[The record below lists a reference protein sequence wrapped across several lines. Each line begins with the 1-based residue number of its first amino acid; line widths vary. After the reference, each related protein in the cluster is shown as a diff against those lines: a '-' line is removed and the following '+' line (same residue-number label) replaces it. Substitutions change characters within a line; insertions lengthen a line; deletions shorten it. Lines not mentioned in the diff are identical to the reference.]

1 MDRMDRNDVVIV
13 SAVRSAIGTYGGQ
26 FKNVKG
32 VALGVPVMAEAI
44 RRAKIDPAVIDDVGW
59 GCCYQRAKDEVNI
72 ARVTAVKAGVPVEV
86 PAFTVMRVCTSS
98 MWAIAEGFMAI
109 RQGYNTVF
117 LAGGVESMST
127 VPYTIES
134 LRWGARMNHVE
145 VRDMMWD
152 GVTNIGIGP
161 AMGIT
166 AENLAEKYN
175 ISRKAQDELAYQSHM
190 RATAAIKAGR
200 FKEEIVPIEVP
211 ASKGKPTLAD
221 TDEHPRPDT
230 TLEALAKLKPI
241 FKKDGTVTAGN
252 ASGINDAAA
261 AMVIMLKSRAD
272 ELGVKPM
279 ARIVDFSV
287 VGVDPDY
294 MGWGPVPAT
303 QKILQRTGL
312 KLSDMDLIEINEAF
326 AAQYLACEIGLGL
339 TNKREMINVNGS
351 GISLGHPVGATG
363 ARLVITLLYEMRRRK
378 VQYGLATLCGGGG
391 LGMSMIIELP

>member
-1 MDRMDRNDVVIV
+1 MDLDDVVIV

-26 FKNVKG
+26 FREVTG
-32 VALGVPVMAEAI
+32 VPLGVPVMKEAI
-44 RRAKIDPAVIDDVGW
+44 NRAGIDPAVIDDVGW
-59 GCCYQRAKDEVNI
+59 GCCYQRAKNEVNI
-72 ARVTAVKAGVPVEV
+72 GRVTAIEAGVPVEV

-98 MWAIAEGFMAI
+98 MWAIAQGFMAI
-109 RQGYNTVF
+109 RQGYNSVYLT
-117 LAGGVESMST
+117 GGVESMST
-127 VPYTIES
+127 VPYTIDS
-134 LRWGARMNHVE
+134 LRWGARMNTVE

-152 GVTNIGIGP
+152 GVTAIGVGP

-175 ISRKAQDELAYQSHM
+175 ISRLAQDELAYESHM
-190 RATAAIKAGR
+190 KAVAAINEGR

-211 ASKGKPTLAD
+211 GRKGKSTMVD

-230 TLEALAKLKPI
+230 SVEALAKLRPT

-252 ASGINDAAA
+252 ASGINDGAA
-261 AMVIMLKSRAD
+261 AMVIMRKSKAD

-279 ARIVDFSV
+279 ARVVDFSV

-303 QKILQRTGL
+303 EKLMQRTGL
-312 KLSDMDLIEINEAF
+312 KLSDMGLIEINEAF
-326 AAQYLACEIGLGL
+326 AAQYLACEMGLEL
-339 TNKREMINVNGS
+339 TKKREIINVNGS

-363 ARLVITLLYEMRRRK
+363 ARLVITLLHEMRRRN

-391 LGMSMIIELP
+391 LGMAMIIELA

>member
-1 MDRMDRNDVVIV
+1 MDMNDVVIV
-13 SAVRSAIGTYGGQ
+13 AAVRSAIGTYGGQ

-32 VALGVPVMAEAI
+32 VSLGVPVMTEAI
-44 RRAKIDPAVIDDVGW
+44 QRAKIDPAVIDDVGW

-72 ARVTAVKAGVPVEV
+72 ARVTAVKAGIPVEV

-98 MWAIAEGFMAI
+98 MWAIAQGFMAI
-109 RQGYNTVF
+109 RQGYNAVF

-152 GVTNIGIGP
+152 GVTSIGIGP

-166 AENLAEKYN
+166 AENLAQKYN
-175 ISRKAQDELAYQSHM
+175 ISRNEQDTLAYQSHM
-190 RATAAIKAGR
+190 KATEAINEGR
-200 FKEEIVPIEVP
+200 FKEEIVAIEI
-211 ASKGKPTLAD
+211 SDSRGKPTIVD

-230 TLEALAKLKPI
+230 TVEALAKLNPI
-241 FKKDGTVTAGN
+241 FKNDGTVTAGN
-252 ASGINDAAA
+252 ASGINDGAA
-261 AMVIMLKSRAD
+261 AMIIMLKSKAD
-272 ELGVKPM
+272 DLGVKPM

-303 QKILQRTGL
+303 EKLMQRTGL
-312 KLSDMDLIEINEAF
+312 KLPDMGLIEINEAF
-326 AAQYLACEIGLGL
+326 AAQYLACEMGLGL
-339 TNKREMINVNGS
+339 TKKREIINVNGS

-363 ARLVITLLYEMRRRK
+363 ARLVITLLHEMRRRN

>member
-1 MDRMDRNDVVIV
+1 MDLNDVVIV

-26 FKNVKG
+26 FRNVTG
-32 VALGVPVMAEAI
+32 VPLGVPVMKEAI
-44 RRAKIDPAVIDDVGW
+44 KRANIDPAVIDDVGW
-59 GCCYQRAKDEVNI
+59 GCCYQRAKNEVNI
-72 ARVTAVKAGVPVEV
+72 GRVTAIEAGIPVEV

-98 MWAIAEGFMAI
+98 LWAMAQGFMAI
-109 RQGYNTVF
+109 RQGYNSVYLT
-117 LAGGVESMST
+117 GGVESMST

-134 LRWGARMNHVE
+134 LRWGARMNNVV

-152 GVTNIGIGP
+152 GVTSLGVGP

-175 ISRKAQDELAYQSHM
+175 ISRSTQDELAYESHM
-190 RATAAIKAGR
+190 KAVAAIKEGR

-211 ASKGKPTLAD
+211 GRKGESMTVD

-230 TLEALAKLKPI
+230 TIEALAKLKPT

-261 AMVIMLKSRAD
+261 AVVIMRKSNAD
-272 ELGVKPM
+272 ELGAEPM

-303 QKILQRTGL
+303 EKLMKRTGL
-312 KLSDMDLIEINEAF
+312 KLSDMGLIEINEAF
-326 AAQYLACEIGLGL
+326 AAQYLACEMGLEL
-339 TNKREMINVNGS
+339 TKKREIINVNGS

-363 ARLVITLLYEMRRRK
+363 ARLVITLLHEMRRRN

-391 LGMSMIIELP
+391 LGMAMIIELP

>member
-1 MDRMDRNDVVIV
+1 MDLNDVVIV

-32 VALGVPVMAEAI
+32 VPLGVPVMAEAI
-44 RRAKIDPAVIDDVGW
+44 KRAKIDPAVIDDVGW
-59 GCCYQRAKDEVNI
+59 GCCYQRAKNEANI
-72 ARVTAVKAGVPVEV
+72 GRVTAIKAGVPVEV

-98 MWAIAEGFMAI
+98 MWAIAQGYMAI
-109 RQGYNTVF
+109 RQGYNSVF
-117 LAGGVESMST
+117 LTGGVESMST

-134 LRWGARMNHVE
+134 LRWGARMDHVE

-152 GVTNIGIGP
+152 GVTNIGVGP

-166 AENLAEKYN
+166 AENLAQKYN
-175 ISRKAQDELAYQSHM
+175 ISRKEQDELAYESHM
-190 RATAAIKAGR
+190 KAVAAINEGR
-200 FKEEIVPIEVP
+200 FKEEIVPVEITG
-211 ASKGKPTLAD
+211 SRGKPTIVD
-221 TDEHPRPDT
+221 TDEHPRADT
-230 TLEALAKLKPI
+230 TVEALAKLHPI

-252 ASGINDAAA
+252 ASGINDGAA
-261 AMVIMLKSRAD
+261 AMIIMLKSKAD

-279 ARIVDFSV
+279 ARIIDFSV

-303 QKILQRTGL
+303 EKLMQRTVL
-312 KLSDMDLIEINEAF
+312 KLSDMGLIEINEAF
-326 AAQYLACEIGLGL
+326 AAQYLACEMGLGL
-339 TNKREMINVNGS
+339 AEKREIINVNGS

-363 ARLVITLLYEMRRRK
+363 ARLVITLLHEMRRRD

-391 LGMSMIIELP
+391 LGMAMIIELP

>member
-1 MDRMDRNDVVIV
+1 MNDVVIV

-26 FKNVKG
+26 FRNVTG
-32 VALGVPVMAEAI
+32 VPLGVPVMKEAI
-44 RRAKIDPAVIDDVGW
+44 KRANIDPAVIDDVGW
-59 GCCYQRAKDEVNI
+59 GCCYQRAKNEVNI
-72 ARVTAVKAGVPVEV
+72 GRVTAIEAGIPVEV

-98 MWAIAEGFMAI
+98 LWAMAQGFMAI
-109 RQGYNTVF
+109 RQGYNSVYLT
-117 LAGGVESMST
+117 GGVESMST

-134 LRWGARMNHVE
+134 LRWGARMNNVV

-152 GVTNIGIGP
+152 GVTSLGVGP

-175 ISRKAQDELAYQSHM
+175 ISRSTQDELAYESHM
-190 RATAAIKAGR
+190 KAVAAIKEGR

-211 ASKGKPTLAD
+211 GRKGESMTVD

-230 TLEALAKLKPI
+230 TIEALAKLKPT

-261 AMVIMLKSRAD
+261 AVVIMRKSNAD
-272 ELGVKPM
+272 ELGAEPM

-303 QKILQRTGL
+303 EKLMKRTGL
-312 KLSDMDLIEINEAF
+312 KLSDMGLIEINEAF
-326 AAQYLACEIGLGL
+326 AAQYLACEMGLEL
-339 TNKREMINVNGS
+339 TKKREIINVNGS

-363 ARLVITLLYEMRRRK
+363 ARLVITLLHEMRRRN

-391 LGMSMIIELP
+391 LGMAMIIELP

>member
-1 MDRMDRNDVVIV
+1 MDLDDVVIV

-26 FKNVKG
+26 FREVTG
-32 VALGVPVMAEAI
+32 VPLGVPVMKEAI
-44 RRAKIDPAVIDDVGW
+44 NRAGIDPAVIDDVGW
-59 GCCYQRAKDEVNI
+59 GCCYQRAKNEVNI
-72 ARVTAVKAGVPVEV
+72 GRVTAIEAGVPVEV

-98 MWAIAEGFMAI
+98 MWAIAQGFMAI
-109 RQGYNTVF
+109 RQGYNSVYLT
-117 LAGGVESMST
+117 GGVESMST
-127 VPYTIES
+127 VPYTIDS
-134 LRWGARMNHVE
+134 LRWGARMNTVE

-152 GVTNIGIGP
+152 GVTAIGVGP

-175 ISRKAQDELAYQSHM
+175 ISRLAQDELAYESHM
-190 RATAAIKAGR
+190 KAVAAINEGR

-211 ASKGKPTLAD
+211 GRKGKSTMVD

-230 TLEALAKLKPI
+230 SVEALAKLRPT

-252 ASGINDAAA
+252 ASGINDGAA
-261 AMVIMLKSRAD
+261 AMVIMSKSRAD
-272 ELGVKPM
+272 ELGCKPM

-303 QKILQRTGL
+303 DKLMQRTGL
-312 KLSDMDLIEINEAF
+312 KLSDMGLIEINEAF
-326 AAQYLACEIGLGL
+326 AAQYLACEMALEL
-339 TNKREMINVNGS
+339 TKKREIINVNGS

-363 ARLVITLLYEMRRRK
+363 ARLVITLLHEMRRRN

-391 LGMSMIIELP
+391 LGMAMIIELA

>member
-1 MDRMDRNDVVIV
+1 MDLDDVVIV

-26 FKNVKG
+26 FREVTG
-32 VALGVPVMAEAI
+32 VPLGVPVMKEAI
-44 RRAKIDPAVIDDVGW
+44 NRAGIDPAVIDDVGW
-59 GCCYQRAKDEVNI
+59 GCCYQRAKKEVNI
-72 ARVTAVKAGVPVEV
+72 GRVTAIEAGVPVEV

-98 MWAIAEGFMAI
+98 MWAIAQGFMAI
-109 RQGYNTVF
+109 RQGYNSVYLT
-117 LAGGVESMST
+117 GGVESMST
-127 VPYTIES
+127 VPYTIDS
-134 LRWGARMNHVE
+134 LRWGARMNTVE

-152 GVTNIGIGP
+152 GVTAIGVGP
-161 AMGIT
+161 PMGIT

-175 ISRKAQDELAYQSHM
+175 ISRLAQDELAYESHM
-190 RATAAIKAGR
+190 KAGAAINEGR

-211 ASKGKPTLAD
+211 GRKGKSTMVD

-230 TLEALAKLKPI
+230 SVEALAKLRPT

-252 ASGINDAAA
+252 ASGINDGAA
-261 AMVIMLKSRAD
+261 AMVIMSKSRAD
-272 ELGVKPM
+272 ELGCKPM

-303 QKILQRTGL
+303 EKLMQRTGL
-312 KLSDMDLIEINEAF
+312 KLSDMGLIEINEAF
-326 AAQYLACEIGLGL
+326 AAQYLACEMGLEL
-339 TNKREMINVNGS
+339 TKKREIINVNGS

-363 ARLVITLLYEMRRRK
+363 ARLVITLLHEMRRRN

-391 LGMSMIIELP
+391 LGMAMIIELG

>member
-1 MDRMDRNDVVIV
+1 M
-13 SAVRSAIGTYGGQ
+13 
-26 FKNVKG
+26 K
-32 VALGVPVMAEAI
+32 EAI
-44 RRAKIDPAVIDDVGW
+44 KRANIDPAVIDDVGW
-59 GCCYQRAKDEVNI
+59 GCCYQRAKNEVNI
-72 ARVTAVKAGVPVEV
+72 GRVTAIEAGIPVEV

-98 MWAIAEGFMAI
+98 LWAMAQGFMAI
-109 RQGYNTVF
+109 RQGYNSVYLT
-117 LAGGVESMST
+117 GGVESMST

-134 LRWGARMNHVE
+134 LRWGARMNNVV

-152 GVTNIGIGP
+152 GVTSLGVGP

-175 ISRKAQDELAYQSHM
+175 ISRSTQDELAYESHM
-190 RATAAIKAGR
+190 KAVAAIKEGR

-211 ASKGKPTLAD
+211 GRKGESMTVD

-230 TLEALAKLKPI
+230 TIEALAKLKPT

-261 AMVIMLKSRAD
+261 AVVIMRKSNAD
-272 ELGVKPM
+272 ELGAEPM

-303 QKILQRTGL
+303 EKLMKRTGL
-312 KLSDMDLIEINEAF
+312 KLSDMGLIEINEAF
-326 AAQYLACEIGLGL
+326 AAQYLACEMGLEL
-339 TNKREMINVNGS
+339 TKKREIINVNGS

-363 ARLVITLLYEMRRRK
+363 ARLVITLLHEMRRRN

-391 LGMSMIIELP
+391 LGMAMIIELP